1 MRKYKAFIFAGP
13 TLKRVVWGFVTSGY
27 REETY
32 YWELVITFRKISII
46 ALSVFGP
53 ALGTERQTQMVL
65 AVLLI
70 CISLEIAGDPYK
82 LVDESFRILGRL
94 EIISLF
100 VQWSTMW
107 GGSMIF
113 ASQDKESEGF
123 VMFLSIVIAVENIAL
138 LAWSVMLFAAAYK
151 SERDAEKAREL
162 EEELAAN
169 GGINVKRSTLL
180 DIVNDKR
187 RWVQSRLSSKATTQ
201 KRLRSRTVSSK
212 NLLNQTNVNPL
223 EGIEMSTINKKKI
236 RDDRNEDQGEGG
248 ARVGD
253 ITSAGMQPPPSAP
266 TRRDQQQNQRPE
278 SLIAAGSSSERLGSD
293 ASEMLRKQR
302 VKSLN
307 AKKKGMIYKNP
318 MQKKKSSTGSETHD
332 ANM

>member
-1 MRKYKAFIFAGP
+1 
-13 TLKRVVWGFVTSGY
+13 
-27 REETY
+27 
-32 YWELVITFRKISII
+32 
-46 ALSVFGP
+46 
-53 ALGTERQTQMVL
+53 MVL
-65 AVLLI
+65 AVLFI

-107 GGSMIF
+107 GGSMIY

-123 VMFLSIVIAVENIAL
+123 VMFLSIIIAAENILL
-138 LAWSVMLFAAAYK
+138 LAWSIMLFAAAYK
-151 SERDAEKAREL
+151 SERDAEKARKL

-180 DIVNDKR
+180 DIVKDKR
-187 RWVQSRLSSKATTQ
+187 RWVQSRLTSKETTQ

-212 NLLNQTNVNPL
+212 DVRNQTNVNPL
-223 EGIEMSTINKKKI
+223 EGIEMSTINKKK
-236 RDDRNEDQGEGG
+236 RDGRNEDGGEGG
-248 ARVGD
+248 AVVGD
-253 ITSAGMQPPPSAP
+253 ATSAGMQPPPVAP
-266 TRRDQQQNQRPE
+266 TRRKNADVVDSNSLRGEVKTVTNDKAQRP
-278 SLIAAGSSSERLGSD
+278 ERLGSSD
-293 ASEMLRKQR
+293 GSEMLRKQR

-318 MQKKKSSTGSETHD
+318 MQKKKKMSSTGSDTP
-332 ANM
+332 ATI

>member
-1 MRKYKAFIFAGP
+1 
-13 TLKRVVWGFVTSGY
+13 
-27 REETY
+27 
-32 YWELVITFRKISII
+32 
-46 ALSVFGP
+46 
-53 ALGTERQTQMVL
+53 
-65 AVLLI
+65 
-70 CISLEIAGDPYK
+70 
-82 LVDESFRILGRL
+82 
-94 EIISLF
+94 
-100 VQWSTMW
+100 
-107 GGSMIF
+107 MIF

-201 KRLRSRTVSSK
+201 KKLRSRTVSSK
-212 NLLNQTNVNPL
+212 NLTNQTNVNPL

-236 RDDRNEDQGEGG
+236 TDDRNEDQGEGG

-253 ITSAGMQPPPSAP
+253 TTSAGMQPPPSAP
-266 TRRDQQQNQRPE
+266 TRRNQQQNQRPE
-278 SLIAAGSSSERLGSD
+278 SLIAAGSSRERLGSD

-307 AKKKGMIYKNP
+307 SKKKGMKYKNP
-318 MQKKKSSTGSETHD
+318 MQKKKSSTGLDTP
-332 ANM
+332 ATM

>member
-1 MRKYKAFIFAGP
+1 
-13 TLKRVVWGFVTSGY
+13 
-27 REETY
+27 
-32 YWELVITFRKISII
+32 
-46 ALSVFGP
+46 
-53 ALGTERQTQMVL
+53 MVL
-65 AVLLI
+65 AVLLV

-107 GGSMIF
+107 GGSMIY

-123 VMFLSIVIAVENIAL
+123 VMFLSIIIAAENILL
-138 LAWSVMLFAAAYK
+138 LAWSIMLFAAAYK

-180 DIVNDKR
+180 DIVKDKR
-187 RWVQSRLSSKATTQ
+187 RWVQSRLTSKETTQ

-212 NLLNQTNVNPL
+212 DVRNQTNVNPL
-223 EGIEMSTINKKKI
+223 EGIEMSTINKKK
-236 RDDRNEDQGEGG
+236 RDGRNEDGGEGG
-248 ARVGD
+248 DA
-253 ITSAGMQPPPSAP
+253 TSAGMQPPPVAP
-266 TRRDQQQNQRPE
+266 TRRKNADVVDSNSLRGEVKTVTNDKAQRP
-278 SLIAAGSSSERLGSD
+278 ERLGSSD
-293 ASEMLRKQR
+293 GSEMLRKQR

-307 AKKKGMIYKNP
+307 AKKKGMMHKNP
-318 MQKKKSSTGSETHD
+318 MQKNKSSTGSDEH
-332 ANM
+332 ASM